1 MNRLSQSLEVDF
13 YENPSIP
20 KASAADVRQRL
31 ESNKNRQIE
40 KQTRKTIKII
50 VCLKLQFPIE
60 TSAKQV
66 QAENFA
72 PSVENDLHR
81 TNRTRTWKAE
91 FGRKQEYQSC
101 FRLSSCYFN
110 DDIEVTE
117 QEREKNNSM

>member
-1 MNRLSQSLEVDF
+1 MRIHPFQKQLQAQDNQRYCLS
-13 YENPSIP
+13 
-20 KASAADVRQRL
+20 
-31 ESNKNRQIE
+31 
-40 KQTRKTIKII
+40 
-50 VCLKLQFPIE
+50 QFPIE

-91 FGRKQEYQSC
+91 FGRKQEYQSS
-101 FRLSSCYFN
+101 FRLSSCYLI
-110 DDIEVTE
+110 DDIKVTE

>member
-1 MNRLSQSLEVDF
+1 MFVLYRISQSLEVDF
-13 YENPSIP
+13 YPSIP

-81 TNRTRTWKAE
+81 TNRTRT
-91 FGRKQEYQSC
+91 
-101 FRLSSCYFN
+101 
-110 DDIEVTE
+110 
-117 QEREKNNSM
+117 

>member
-1 MNRLSQSLEVDF
+1 MRIHPSQKQVQAQDNGPGIGNDLE
-13 YENPSIP
+13 
-20 KASAADVRQRL
+20 KT
-31 ESNKNRQIE
+31 NKNRQIE
-40 KQTRKTIKII
+40 KQTRKTIKNI
-50 VCLKLQFPIE
+50 VYLNLQFPIE

-91 FGRKQEYQSC
+91 FGRKQVYQSC

>member
-1 MNRLSQSLEVDF
+1 MFVLYRISQSLEVDF

-50 VCLKLQFPIE
+50 VYLNLQFPIE

-81 TNRTRTWKAE
+81 TNRTRT
-91 FGRKQEYQSC
+91 
-101 FRLSSCYFN
+101 
-110 DDIEVTE
+110 
-117 QEREKNNSM
+117 